1 VDGAAQVGCNLKK
14 LWKPATFS
22 MLALAL
28 TGLSTVARAESY
40 FLTVAG
46 LGGEPEFES
55 RFSDWAKSLDQILRT
70 EPGAKVDTLAGAD
83 ATKVNI
89 EAKLRALA
97 QSKPEDQL
105 VLTLIG
111 HGTFDDREY
120 KLALPGPDISATD
133 LSQLLDKIP
142 AHQLVVDMTT
152 SSGGAIPIL
161 QKTRRVVIA
170 ATKAGTEKSS
180 VVVFPRYWI
189 EALRDPAADAD
200 KNDSISAL
208 EAFRYAQTKVTKF
221 FETQNRLATEHA
233 VIEDTGKGDGV
244 KDPSADNGEG
254 RVANSFVLVHL
265 GASKTAATDP
275 AKQKLLKHLEDL
287 DAQLDELKYE
297 KASKDAAQYRKELQ
311 ALMIDRAQTQ
321 AELDK

>member
-1 VDGAAQVGCNLKK
+1 LKK
-14 LWKPATFS
+14 LLSLLATLS
-22 MLALAL
+22 MGALSM

-46 LGGEPEFES
+46 LGGEPEFDQ
-55 RFSDWAKSLDQILRT
+55 RFTDYAQQLDKILRSET
-70 EPGAKVDTLAGAD
+70 GAKVDTLFGAE
-83 ATKVNI
+83 ATKANV

-97 QSKPEDQL
+97 QTKPDDQ
-105 VLTLIG
+105 VVVMLIG
-111 HGTFDDREY
+111 HGTFDEREY
-120 KLALPGPDISATD
+120 KLALPGPDISATE

-142 AHQLVVDMTT
+142 ARQLIVDMTT

-161 QKTRRVVIA
+161 QKSKRV
-170 ATKAGTEKSS
+170 
-180 VVVFPRYWI
+180 RYWI
-189 EALRDPAADAD
+189 EALRDPATDAD

-208 EAFRYAQTKVTKF
+208 EAFRYAQAKVTKF

-254 RVANSFVLVHL
+254 LTANRFTLVHL
-265 GASKTAATDP
+265 GAAAAQAKDP
-275 AKQKLLKHLEDL
+275 AKLKLLKHLEDL

-297 KASKDAAQYRKELQ
+297 KASKDPTAYRRQLQ
-311 ALMIDRAQTQ
+311 ILMLDRAQTQ
-321 AELDK
+321 EELDK